1 VAHPQVDAVLL
12 IASSATV
19 SAYRHLSA
27 APYEPIG
34 DVITP
39 LCDPPSL
46 NERMTCA
53 DAMWNP
59 YVVMAKAA
67 SALGIV
73 AAVLA
78 LALAALFLFA
88 AFSKSSRA
96 LYLRNRIVSPP
107 PLPQVCLTHIQVSA
121 LLVIPLVLAFAAG
134 CVGLWGRSGSIAAV
148 AAVGGVAPASWFFF
162 VSCAF
167 GLVIPLVCFVLAL
180 ANPCRRCCARPRCGC
195 SGPITNSLRRRLLGR
210 RRWSNPPLQR
220 RRMAQRWRFRRSCK
234 I

>member
-1 VAHPQVDAVLL
+1 MQTRCGTLTSSWPRPPQPS
-12 IASSATV
+12 ASSQRCLPSPSPHCFCSPHFQNLPAHCTFATES
-19 SAYRHLSA
+19 SA
-27 APYEPIG
+27 
-34 DVITP
+34 
-39 LCDPPSL
+39 
-46 NERMTCA
+46 
-53 DAMWNP
+53 
-59 YVVMAKAA
+59 
-67 SALGIV
+67 
-73 AAVLA
+73 
-78 LALAALFLFA
+78 
-88 AFSKSSRA
+88 
-96 LYLRNRIVSPP
+96 PP